1 MAASAVP
8 DSVRNRGVNLE
19 EPAELGDNLHE
30 LQPRHGRDMGIAE
43 VAGFG
48 DYGGGCGCG
57 GYERAVLLGTEE
69 NRADGTQ
76 RRRGE
81 VNGEKVMRNMVDINT
96 NEDQA
101 YIAARA
107 ALRELQNAM
116 EGEAERAGLYTEDD
130 VVALVKEVRAELA
143 AERLLN
149 TKGESQT

>member
-1 MAASAVP
+1 
-8 DSVRNRGVNLE
+8 
-19 EPAELGDNLHE
+19 
-30 LQPRHGRDMGIAE
+30 
-43 VAGFG
+43 
-48 DYGGGCGCG
+48 
-57 GYERAVLLGTEE
+57 
-69 NRADGTQ
+69 
-76 RRRGE
+76 
-81 VNGEKVMRNMVDINT
+81 MRNMVDINT

>member
-1 MAASAVP
+1 M
-8 DSVRNRGVNLE
+8 
-19 EPAELGDNLHE
+19 
-30 LQPRHGRDMGIAE
+30 
-43 VAGFG
+43 
-48 DYGGGCGCG
+48 
-57 GYERAVLLGTEE
+57 
-69 NRADGTQ
+69 
-76 RRRGE
+76 
-81 VNGEKVMRNMVDINT
+81 NGEKVMRNVVDINT

>member
-1 MAASAVP
+1 M
-8 DSVRNRGVNLE
+8 
-19 EPAELGDNLHE
+19 
-30 LQPRHGRDMGIAE
+30 
-43 VAGFG
+43 
-48 DYGGGCGCG
+48 
-57 GYERAVLLGTEE
+57 
-69 NRADGTQ
+69 
-76 RRRGE
+76 
-81 VNGEKVMRNMVDINT
+81 NGEKVMRNMVDINT

>member
-1 MAASAVP
+1 
-8 DSVRNRGVNLE
+8 
-19 EPAELGDNLHE
+19 
-30 LQPRHGRDMGIAE
+30 
-43 VAGFG
+43 
-48 DYGGGCGCG
+48 
-57 GYERAVLLGTEE
+57 
-69 NRADGTQ
+69 
-76 RRRGE
+76 
-81 VNGEKVMRNMVDINT
+81 MRNMVDINT

-116 EGEAERAGLYTEDD
+116 EGEVERAGLYTEDD

>member
-1 MAASAVP
+1 M
-8 DSVRNRGVNLE
+8 
-19 EPAELGDNLHE
+19 
-30 LQPRHGRDMGIAE
+30 
-43 VAGFG
+43 
-48 DYGGGCGCG
+48 
-57 GYERAVLLGTEE
+57 
-69 NRADGTQ
+69 
-76 RRRGE
+76 
-81 VNGEKVMRNMVDINT
+81 NGEKVMRNMVDINT

-116 EGEAERAGLYTEDD
+116 EGEVERAGLYTEDD